1 MALRNSRAMLAVG
14 AAALISS
21 SVALASRGDDDGKR
35 KDGDKSGKRG
45 VVAVSDKTG
54 QPISVLP
61 PGVTPQYGQNG
72 RAIFSASLLG
82 KSEVGADG
90 RRRAGNPFGRGGATI
105 SIKGSLICVGIV
117 TVDSGVATGAHIH
130 AGRKGEN
137 GPIVLTLPTPTPI
150 QPGSVFASSSSSCQ
164 QADQALLDGVRYR
177 AKKYYVNVH
186 TTDFPNGALR
196 GQLVRDEGRNH

>member
-1 MALRNSRAMLAVG
+1 MALRNSRAVVAAS
-14 AAALISS
+14 AAALLTS
-21 SVALASRGDDDGKR
+21 SVALASRGGDDKGDRHKG
-35 KDGDKSGKRG
+35 GDKSS
-45 VVAVSDKTG
+45 VASTKAGATT
-54 QPISVLP
+54 STLP
-61 PGVTPQYGQNG
+61 PGATPQYGQNG

-105 SIKGSLICVGIV
+105 SIKGQLICVGIV
-117 TVDSGVATGAHIH
+117 TVDSGVSVAAHIH

-137 GPIVLTLPTPTPI
+137 GPIVLTLPTPAPI

-164 QADQALLDGVRYR
+164 QADQALLDGIRYR

-196 GQLVRDEGRNH
+196 GQLSRVDGDDGRH